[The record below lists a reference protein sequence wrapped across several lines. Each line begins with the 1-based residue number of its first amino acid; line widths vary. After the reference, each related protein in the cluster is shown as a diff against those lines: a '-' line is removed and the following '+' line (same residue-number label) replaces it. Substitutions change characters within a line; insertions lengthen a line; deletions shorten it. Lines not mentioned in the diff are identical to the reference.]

1 LTGLGLRILF
11 QVEVIK
17 TKTCSPKKIM
27 KTKKIQIVF
36 AGFSSSTA
44 VRIKGR
50 AGAPVSANLT
60 TKAPR
65 HQEQAK
71 N

>member
-1 LTGLGLRILF
+1 
-11 QVEVIK
+11 
-17 TKTCSPKKIM
+17 M

-36 AGFSSSTA
+36 AGFSSSVT
-44 VRIKGR
+44 VRIKGQ
-50 AGAPVSANLT
+50 AEAPVPANLT